1 MSLPKITIIGL
12 GNMGEALLSGILSAG
27 LLEKEQITGVE
38 TFAPRAKQ
46 IAESHG
52 IRVTG
57 EVKEGVKG
65 SGAVILAVKPPD
77 AAAALDALGGEE
89 TPAVISICAGLT
101 LDWLQKH
108 APKSQIV
115 RVMPNTPALVGEGAS
130 AFCIAD
136 KASEEAARWA
146 ETILSAVG
154 KAYRVKD
161 EALMDA
167 VTGLSGSG
175 PAYVFLFI
183 EALADAGVAA
193 GLPREIAAS
202 LAMQTVK
209 GAATMALEADVP
221 TSVLKDRVC
230 SPGGTTIQGVRTL
243 EAMGLRS
250 AVIEAVLAATQR
262 SKELGG

>member
-27 LLEKEQITGVE
+27 LLKKEEITGVE
-38 TFAPRAKQ
+38 AFAPRAEEISKR
-46 IAESHG
+46 HG
-52 IRVTG
+52 IKVTG
-57 EVKEGVKG
+57 DVKDGVKG
-65 SGAVILAVKPPD
+65 SGAVILAVKPGD
-77 AAAALDALGGEE
+77 AAAALAPLKEAGS
-89 TPAVISICAGLT
+89 PAVISICAGLT
-101 LDWLQKH
+101 LKWISERVPD
-108 APKSQIV
+108 SQVV

-130 AFCIAD
+130 GYCIAD
-136 KASEEAARWA
+136 NSSEEAAGWA
-146 ETILSAVG
+146 DKILSAVG

-161 EALMDA
+161 ESLMDA

-193 GLPREIAAS
+193 GLPREIAS
-202 LAMQTVK
+202 NLAMQTVK
-209 GAATMALEADVP
+209 GAATMAMEADLP

-250 AVIEAVLAATQR
+250 AVIEAVIAATQR